1 MGKLKDRN
9 IVKKK
14 NDLILGKEDLT
25 LMEKKFLLLII
36 AQIDR
41 EDQELKE
48 YKVSILDLKEKLG
61 IEGELY
67 SKVYQMSKK
76 LMKKTIEIKK
86 PDSDEWEMYVWC
98 PTMKYKK
105 GVLTCKLNEDLKPFL
120 LDLKKNFTKYNLK
133 YVLGFKSAYSI
144 KLYELLKTF
153 EYVGEKEFLLEELQD
168 IFKVPKSLKVYG
180 DFKRKVLNIAR
191 TEINLKSDLNIEF
204 KEIKK
209 GKKVVAIK
217 FLINKADEIKNKAKL
232 KEYIKLC
239 NCLKEQKKELKEVLN
254 KHLDKDEEII
264 ISNIQYTNNADTSN
278 YIAYLTKALQNDYAS
293 NSRELMKQLEVED
306 MKEVNEIKKLKR
318 EAQKCFKQTA
328 GNCGILR
335 YGSEPTAPVCVVCPG
350 VLKS

>member
-1 MGKLKDRN
+1 MVKLKDRN

-36 AQIDR
+36 AQIDK

-105 GVLTCKLNEDLKPFL
+105 GELTCKLNEDLKPFL

-180 DFKRKVLNIAR
+180 DFKRKTLNVAR
-191 TEINLKSDLNIEF
+191 AEINLKSDLNIEF

-217 FLINKADEIKNKAKL
+217 FLINKADETKNKAKL

-239 NCLKEQKKELKEVLN
+239 DCPEQQKKELKQVLI
-254 KHLDKDEEII
+254 KHLDKDEDVIT
-264 ISNIQYTNNADTSN
+264 SNIQYANNSDASN
-278 YIAYLTKALQNDYAS
+278 YIAYLTKALQNDYAK

-306 MKEVNEIKKLKR
+306 MKELNSIKKFKK
-318 EAQKCFKQTA
+318 EAEECFKNTG
-328 GNCGILR
+328 GNCGVLR
-335 YGSEPTAPVCVVCPG
+335 YGSEPSNDVCRACPG
-350 VLKS
+350 YRK